1 MYNNYNSLRDIIQK
15 DIEHQKSVL
24 NKFPEHIARPITQSC
39 SKYLAQ
45 FTSYQLPFKS
55 EKPTSDHSSK
65 SSNQL
70 NTTNLNITI
79 ISNELNTDN
88 TSGLN
93 NTTSIANID
102 NQLNSNTNNQD
113 NNADNNINDNLT
125 NSNSEYN
132 NHEKLNIIQLDSIEQ
147 VNWTLEN
154 LMYGLTLSLEYQE
167 TIKDCWNVYHDWLS
181 VLLDEP
187 KQFVPQAIRDDPIN
201 YSKKMLW
208 HLYHLFTPRNKEQT
222 STVMKST
229 NELTKHIMMCH
240 GVLMLIETIAKD
252 SKLLQQ
258 ELWED
263 VLKLLLAINDSVLS
277 QPFNKDDFGEIL
289 SSRIVATLFE
299 IWLIAC
305 NKNFP
310 SASLWKTF
318 QEFCGNWRHHVSL
331 VIEWNRV
338 SHALT
343 QRLLELTWWPET
355 SKDNKSLNPTT
366 DTNVAYDILAIINSM
381 SIETVLQAW
390 FRFFHII
397 GRPLD
402 FCDQITVQKT
412 LEQARQSRILKDHE
426 NNSFAQSTTSFACIK
441 KLPLI
446 FLEFIKGVSRIVDL
460 FLGVNS
466 ITTGPALS
474 VISINHSFASNSK
487 TASFPIPQPT
497 TTPAVTLEQ
506 KIRSKSVMITS
517 STPPTAINA
526 SQQTSM
532 QTNSPIIANLT
543 QLHQTDTGSARLQYF
558 YKTNRPSVNSLLHLF
573 GQWLFEAAI
582 KYFPEK
588 NTNSNDSSQT
598 DSYLKLQ
605 NNNQLNRDFVLGQ
618 AEAYGILCKLFCS
631 IKTNEQI
638 LPEYLSRFY
647 TLLLIGLKVPTN
659 FGDMNSNSEYESGE
673 ILGSIIVNGHNLFK
687 VHINT

>member
-113 NNADNNINDNLT
+113 NNADNNIDDNLT

-277 QPFNKDDFGEIL
+277 QPFNKPN
-289 SSRIVATLFE
+289 R
-299 IWLIAC
+299 
-305 NKNFP
+305 
-310 SASLWKTF
+310 
-318 QEFCGNWRHHVSL
+318 
-331 VIEWNRV
+331 RV
-338 SHALT
+338 SHLP
-343 QRLLELTWWPET
+343 R
-355 SKDNKSLNPTT
+355 
-366 DTNVAYDILAIINSM
+366 
-381 SIETVLQAW
+381 SI
-390 FRFFHII
+390 
-397 GRPLD
+397 
-402 FCDQITVQKT
+402 
-412 LEQARQSRILKDHE
+412 S
-426 NNSFAQSTTSFACIK
+426 
-441 KLPLI
+441 
-446 FLEFIKGVSRIVDL
+446 
-460 FLGVNS
+460 
-466 ITTGPALS
+466 
-474 VISINHSFASNSK
+474 
-487 TASFPIPQPT
+487 
-497 TTPAVTLEQ
+497 
-506 KIRSKSVMITS
+506 
-517 STPPTAINA
+517 
-526 SQQTSM
+526 
-532 QTNSPIIANLT
+532 
-543 QLHQTDTGSARLQYF
+543 
-558 YKTNRPSVNSLLHLF
+558 
-573 GQWLFEAAI
+573 
-582 KYFPEK
+582 
-588 NTNSNDSSQT
+588 
-598 DSYLKLQ
+598 
-605 NNNQLNRDFVLGQ
+605 
-618 AEAYGILCKLFCS
+618 
-631 IKTNEQI
+631 
-638 LPEYLSRFY
+638 
-647 TLLLIGLKVPTN
+647 
-659 FGDMNSNSEYESGE
+659 
-673 ILGSIIVNGHNLFK
+673 
-687 VHINT
+687 